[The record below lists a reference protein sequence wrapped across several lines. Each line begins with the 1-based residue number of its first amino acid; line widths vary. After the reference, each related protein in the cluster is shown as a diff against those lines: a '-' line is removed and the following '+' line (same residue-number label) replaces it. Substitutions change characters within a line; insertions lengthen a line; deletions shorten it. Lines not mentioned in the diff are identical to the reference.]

1 MYIRDSS
8 GAAAL
13 EKMQQESP
21 FENRK
26 YSSASPSLLSIDYPS
41 VQYGVVE

>member
-8 GAAAL
+8 AAAAP
-13 EKMQQESP
+13 ENMQQESS
-21 FENRK
+21 FENQK

>member
-8 GAAAL
+8 AAVAH
-13 EKMQQESP
+13 EKMQLESP

-26 YSSASPSLLSIDYPS
+26 YSSASSSLLSIDYPS

>member
-1 MYIRDSS
+1 MYIRDNS
-8 GAAAL
+8 AAAAP

-26 YSSASPSLLSIDYPS
+26 YSLASPSLLPIDYPS